1 MKPIQL
7 FLSLLATV
15 AVSMAEEKPDLNAAL
30 DLDDPAK
37 VEERINGLIGRLA
50 ELRAKAAPVEVKD
63 YAFKTAE
70 GETSLSKL
78 FGDRKKLLVIHNMGS
93 GCNYCTL
100 WADGF
105 NGILPHLKDA
115 MAVVMVSSE
124 TPEVQAAFAKGRN
137 WGFAMASHKDLPYTK
152 EQTTL
157 GEWADNPGATVYEKI
172 DGKIFLRNKCFFE
185 PGDIYCSMWPLL
197 GLAGIENKDWIPDF
211 KYGPEGKAEDKAS
224 AE

>member
-1 MKPIQL
+1 MKHILPA
-7 FLSLLATV
+7 LLAS
-15 AVSMAEEKPDLNAAL
+15 AVFAMAEEKPDLNAEL
-30 DLDDPAK
+30 DLDDPVK

-50 ELRAKAAPVEVKD
+50 ELRVKAAPVEVKD
-63 YAFKTAE
+63 YKFNTVE

-78 FGDRKKLLVIHNMGS
+78 FGDRTKLLVIHNMGS

-115 MAVVMVSSE
+115 MAVVLVSSE
-124 TPEVQAAFAKGRN
+124 TPEQQAAFAKGRG
-137 WGFAMASHKDLPYTK
+137 WGFALASHKDLPYTK

-157 GEWADNPGATVYEKI
+157 GEWADNPGAAVYEKVG
-172 DGKIFLRNKCFFE
+172 DKIVMRNKCFFD
-185 PGDIYCSMWPLL
+185 PGDIYCPMWPLL

-211 KYGPEGKAEDKAS
+211 KYAAEKKGEAAKPEE
-224 AE
+224 

>member
-1 MKPIQL
+1 MKTIQ
-7 FLSLLATV
+7 FYLSLFATV
-15 AVSMAEEKPDLNAAL
+15 SVAMAEEKPDLNADI
-30 DLDDPAK
+30 DLEDPVK
-37 VEERINGLIGRLA
+37 VEQRINGLIGRLA

-63 YAFKTAE
+63 YAFRTAE

-78 FGDRKKLLVIHNMGS
+78 FGDRTKLLVIHNMGS

-105 NGILPHLKDA
+105 NGILPHLEDA
-115 MAVVMVSSE
+115 MAVVLVSSE
-124 TPEVQAAFAKGRN
+124 TPEAQAAFAKGRG
-137 WGFAMASHKDLPYTK
+137 WGFTLASHKDLPYTK

-157 GEWADNPGATVYEKI
+157 GEWADNPGAAVYEKVG
-172 DGKIFLRNKCFFE
+172 DKIVLRNKCFFE

-211 KYGPEGKAEDKAS
+211 KYEAGKKAG
-224 AE
+224 E